1 MRGHLG
7 DLVSALADGQLGPAE
22 TDRALCHVAA
32 CRLCAAELESARAA
46 RRRLSQACDVA
57 PAPELTARLLAL
69 SASIPSTDHDPL
81 RAPDRDTTW
90 QTPEAWR
97 STLTGDIA
105 GSARRRRRRRLV
117 LVGASGAGVLGC
129 ALFVLGQA
137 PVVSPETS
145 RAAALSM
152 LAGTDEVSTSVS
164 DADAPDPEAFVAP
177 GALPAGYELTDVR
190 TDGEVVEIHLAGLEG
205 PVVVRERPGRLAD
218 VVDSEVLLDVPGRE
232 GVHVLTRDPWH
243 VAWQAGDTVVEA
255 TTDVPHAVLVDVI
268 AAFPDDAYDAGV
280 VPRITRGWTTVT
292 GALSR
297 P

>member
-1 MRGHLG
+1 MSGHLG

-32 CRLCAAELESARAA
+32 CRLCAAELEAARAA
-46 RRRLSQACDVA
+46 RRRLSQAGDVA
-57 PAPELTARLLAL
+57 PTPELTERLLAL
-69 SASIPSTDHDPL
+69 SASIPSTDCDPL
-81 RAPDRDTTW
+81 RAPERDTTW

-97 STLTGDIA
+97 TTLTGDIA
-105 GSARRRRRRRLV
+105 GSARRRRRRRL
-117 LVGASGAGVLGC
+117 LLAGAGGAGVLGC

-152 LAGTDEVSTSVS
+152 LAGTDDVSTSVTAVTP
-164 DADAPDPEAFVAP
+164 DAAAFVAP
-177 GALPAGYELTDVR
+177 RALPTGYDLTEVR
-190 TDGEVVEIHLAGLEG
+190 TDGEVIEVLLAGPEG
-205 PVVVRERPGRLAD
+205 PVVLRERPGRLAD
-218 VVDSEVLLDVPGRE
+218 TADGDVLLDVPGRD

-255 TTDVPHAVLVDVI
+255 TTGAPHDVLVDVV

-292 GALSR
+292 GALTR

>member
-1 MRGHLG
+1 MSGHLG
-7 DLVSALADGQLGPAE
+7 DRVSALADGQLGPAE

-32 CRLCAAELESARAA
+32 CRLCAAELEAARAA

-57 PAPELTARLLAL
+57 PTPELTARLLAL

-97 STLTGDIA
+97 TTLTGDIA

-117 LVGASGAGVLGC
+117 LVGAGGAGVLGC

-152 LAGTDEVSTSVS
+152 LAGTDEVSTSVT
-164 DADAPDPEAFVAP
+164 DAVAPDESFVAP

-190 TDGEVVEIHLAGLEG
+190 TDGEVVEIHLAGPEG

-218 VVDSEVLLDVPGRE
+218 VVRSDVRLDVPGRDD
-232 GVHVLTRDPWH
+232 VHVLMRDPWH
-243 VAWQAGDTVVEA
+243 VAWQAGDMVVEA
-255 TTDVPHAVLVDVI
+255 TTDAPHDVLVDVV

-292 GALSR
+292 GALTR